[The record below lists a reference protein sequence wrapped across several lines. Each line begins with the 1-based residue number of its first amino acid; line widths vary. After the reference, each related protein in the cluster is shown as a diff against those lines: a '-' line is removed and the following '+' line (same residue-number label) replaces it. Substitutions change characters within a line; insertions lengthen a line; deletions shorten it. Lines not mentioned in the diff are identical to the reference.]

1 MRTESDDKRS
11 YHINS
16 EKIKK
21 ELNFQPK
28 LTIENAVED
37 LCKAF
42 KENLIDNS
50 FDNDQYHNV
59 KRLKNFKIS

>member
-1 MRTESDDKRS
+1 MIKDPIILIRKD
-11 YHINS
+11 
-16 EKIKK
+16 KK
-21 ELNFQPK
+21 ELNFKPK

-50 FDNDQYHNV
+50 FDNDLYHNV
-59 KRLKNFKIS
+59 KRLKNFKIT